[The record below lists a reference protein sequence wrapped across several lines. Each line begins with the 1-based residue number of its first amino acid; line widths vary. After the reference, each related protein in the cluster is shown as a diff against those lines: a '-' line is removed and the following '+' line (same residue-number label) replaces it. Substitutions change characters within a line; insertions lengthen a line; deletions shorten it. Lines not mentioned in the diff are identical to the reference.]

1 MFKYYLP
8 QGKVLRKIL
17 KKVFVTGKFTQCK
30 ASHTLQINVFE
41 IADNK
46 NIGKCFSKYEQLFL
60 GQANSS
66 SNPCQILIL
75 QFPTTRAPLPSLPSL
90 WYFTLANW
98 NPSSAQFSLDSLSV
112 SLFCPNPFDHAPS
125 RVLDKLNHM
134 PSQANQIFHQAI
146 HRS

>member
-1 MFKYYLP
+1 M
-8 QGKVLRKIL
+8 LRKIL

-30 ASHTLQINVFE
+30 ASRTLQINVFE
-41 IADNK
+41 IDNK
-46 NIGKCFSKYEQLFL
+46 TIGKCFSKYEQLFL

-66 SNPCQILIL
+66 SNSCQILIL

-112 SLFCPNPFDHAPS
+112 FLFCSNPFDHTPS
-125 RVLDKLNHM
+125 QVLDKLNHM
-134 PSQANQIFHQAI
+134 SSQANQIFHQAI
-146 HRS
+146 YRS